1 MQTSKKN
8 KGPLWTPVG
17 TLFMPYLVTPRDFKG
32 DQRFAYDTGLVL
44 TGAEAS
50 AFANQVDAMLKEQAA
65 EAGARSVRPAPY
77 KDHTDK
83 DGNVIPGAT
92 LFRFKVPAEVQTKR
106 GPWVRKPKIADSLGK
121 LVDTEGLTIG
131 TGTEARIAF
140 TTYLTQGGGQA
151 GLRLEPVGVQIRKLV
166 ETFQP
171 SDEVTFEAMD
181 DGYDVG
187 EPGTFEE
194 EGEV

>member
-1 MQTSKKN
+1 
-8 KGPLWTPVG
+8 
-17 TLFMPYLVTPRDFKG
+17 YKG
-32 DQRFAYDTGLVL
+32 DQRFAYDCGLVL
-44 TGAEAS
+44 EGAEAS
-50 AFANQVDAMLKEQAA
+50 TFASQVDALLKEHAA
-65 EAGARSVRPAPY
+65 EAGARSVRPPPY
-77 KDHTDK
+77 VDHTDR
-83 DGNVIPGAT
+83 DGNVIPGAVR
-92 LFRFKVPAEVQTKR
+92 FKFKVPAEIQTKR

-140 TTYLTQGGGQA
+140 TVYLTQGGGQA

-166 ETFQP
+166 EAFQP

-181 DGYDVG
+181 DGFAAD
-187 EPGTFEE
+187 EPGSFEE